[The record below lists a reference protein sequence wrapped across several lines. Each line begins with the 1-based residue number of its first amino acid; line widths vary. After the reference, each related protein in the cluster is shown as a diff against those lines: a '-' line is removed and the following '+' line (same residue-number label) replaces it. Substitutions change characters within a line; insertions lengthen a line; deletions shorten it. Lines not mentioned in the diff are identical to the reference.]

1 MGMAND
7 TSMSAEERRGTIAG
21 ILCYVLWGSFPLYW
35 KLLVEVDPFEIAAH
49 RMIWCF
55 VFVGVA
61 CAILGKSFLPLLHE
75 RRALQH
81 LVPAALII
89 TINWTTYIIAV
100 NTGYI
105 LESSLGYYINP
116 LVSILLGR
124 IVFGER
130 LSRLQTLATVLC
142 TVGVV
147 WFTIDY
153 GRFPVYSIALAL
165 TFGIYG
171 AIKKH
176 GGYPAIPAI
185 VVENTVMVPVA
196 LFMLLVAFQS
206 SGSLSFLGDTSSV
219 HGWSLTGLLVLGGAV
234 TAIPLILFAIAA
246 NKIRLSYLG
255 FIQYVSPTI
264 SLLIGVFV
272 FGEAFTSA
280 HAVCF
285 GCIWAGLALVLW
297 DTLMHVKH
305 E

>member
-1 MGMAND
+1 MAND
-7 TSMSAEERRGTIAG
+7 APMNAEERRGTIAG

-35 KLLVEVDPFEIAAH
+35 KLLVEVNPFEIAAH

-55 VFVGVA
+55 VFAGIA
-61 CAILGKSFLPLLHE
+61 CAIMGKSFLPLLRE
-75 RRALQH
+75 PRALRH
-81 LVPAALII
+81 LVPSALII
-89 TINWTTYIIAV
+89 TVNWTIYIIAV

-105 LESSLGYYINP
+105 LEASLGYYINP

-130 LSRLQTLATVLC
+130 LTRLQTLATLLC
-142 TVGVV
+142 TAGVV
-147 WFTIDY
+147 WFTFDY
-153 GRFPVYSIALAL
+153 GRFPVYSITLAL

-185 VVENTVMVPVA
+185 AVENTVMVPVA
-196 LFMLLVAFQS
+196 IAMLFLAFQT
-206 SGSLSFLGDTSSV
+206 SGSFAFLADTTSVSS
-219 HGWSLTGLLVLGGAV
+219 WISTILLVLGGAV
-234 TAIPLILFAIAA
+234 TAVPLMLFAVAA
-246 NKIRLSYLG
+246 NKIPLSLLG

-264 SLLIGVFV
+264 SLLIGVFIC
-272 FGEAFTSA
+272 GEAFTIA

-285 GCIWAGLALVLW
+285 GCIWAGLALVVW
-297 DTLMHVKH
+297 DTLLHLRH